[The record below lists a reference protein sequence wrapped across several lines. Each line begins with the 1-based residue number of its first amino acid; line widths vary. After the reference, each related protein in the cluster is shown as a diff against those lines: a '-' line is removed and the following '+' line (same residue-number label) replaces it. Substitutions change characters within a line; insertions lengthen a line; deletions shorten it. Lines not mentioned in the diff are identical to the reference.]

1 MYHSQSVLIGSTT
14 TWFPLIDPT
23 RVLSK
28 DISFAFHE
36 HMHGVIHVVNN
47 LSSPQTLLFYSQT
60 SPNTFLPHVGLFVS
74 DFAMGSQLT
83 KK

>member
-1 MYHSQSVLIGSTT
+1 MYHSQSVLIGSVT
-14 TWFPLIDPT
+14 TWFPLVDPT

-28 DISFAFHE
+28 EISFAFHE
-36 HMHGVIHVVNN
+36 HLHGVIHVVNN

-60 SPNTFLPHVGLFVS
+60 SPNFFLPHVGLFVS
-74 DFAMGSQLT
+74 DFAIGSQLT